1 MKLSGQL
8 RSYLR
13 WPLILSILMLVM
25 NIGMYFVDVM
35 AGMWFTL
42 FFAVYV
48 IAAAVLYYRQ
58 RPQVINELIT
68 FATEYGQVQKHLI
81 QELALPYAVMDSQGK
96 LLWVNKEFTKITG
109 KDTQSPPFSRS

>member
-1 MKLSGQL
+1 MAADFV
-8 RSYLR
+8 
-13 WPLILSILMLVM
+13 ILMLVM

-81 QELALPYAVMDSQGK
+81 QERAALCRYGFAGK
-96 LLWVNKEFTKITG
+96 TSLGQQRVYKNHREGYTV
-109 KDTQSPPFSRS
+109 S

>member
-1 MKLSGQL
+1 MKSKMKLSGQL

-48 IAAAVLYYRQ
+48 IAACSSLLQTASAGDQ
-58 RPQVINELIT
+58 RADYLC
-68 FATEYGQVQKHLI
+68 
-81 QELALPYAVMDSQGK
+81 D
-96 LLWVNKEFTKITG
+96 
-109 KDTQSPPFSRS
+109 